1 MDARTLAIV
10 GSVLIVVAGGALV
23 IHAYRRVF
31 EALWVDR
38 RVAELGL
45 SLGGGATGPMQ
56 WLASRGDGQA
66 GLVVTSSRT
75 GIGRVS
81 LWLSQRPAAPPRL
94 VLRAFH
100 EYDEPLRKAFFEREV
115 ERIVLRRRSWL
126 GRLFGPSALENETLG
141 ELATALS
148 MSATADDALVRACL
162 GQPEV
167 RTHALGALDTGFDEL
182 VLYPPLGVEL
192 VASSPRASLV
202 DPGIVGPA
210 LEWLGP
216 LAAAARR
223 VGHR

>member
-1 MDARTLAIV
+1 MDARTLALAI
-10 GSVLIVVAGGALV
+10 SALIVVAVGALV

-31 EALWVDR
+31 EALGVDR

-45 SLGGGATGPMQ
+45 ALGGGAPGPMQ

-66 GLVVTSSRT
+66 GLLVTTSRT

-126 GRLFGPSALENETLG
+126 GRRFGPSALEKETLG

-148 MSATADDALVRACL
+148 MSATADAALVRACL

-167 RTHALGALDTGFDEL
+167 RTHAQGAMDTGFDEL

-192 VASSPRASLV
+192 VASAPRSALV
-202 DPGIVGPA
+202 DPAVVGPA
-210 LEWLGP
+210 LSWLGP